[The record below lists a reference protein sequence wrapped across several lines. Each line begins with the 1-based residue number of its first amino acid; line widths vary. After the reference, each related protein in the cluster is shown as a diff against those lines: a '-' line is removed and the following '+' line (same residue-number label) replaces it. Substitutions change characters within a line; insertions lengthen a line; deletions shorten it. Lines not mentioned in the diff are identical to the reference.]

1 MSELWSS
8 KFLPIVLHQL
18 AHNKAIIWK
27 LTLIFISCLCLVRNG
42 RICAANIPKFSA
54 VEGVSHDRQIQRVV
68 QAFEDVVLL
77 ARVATATFGPCEEI
91 FLRYF
96 SAPGSDIRQTG
107 LPDNCKHAPQPG
119 AGRPESK
126 IRSVGNCIREPSRP
140 SRKQASVPKGEGGT
154 TAAFAFIDPRVLG
167 DIALVSMCDE
177 AFEYPS
183 PEETANP
190 PSSVKA
196 PESNP
201 EPGYTCDGLGDD
213 DSDWM
218 TSPGGILLHELL
230 HWTFLLDDIT
240 GFSDIIDENDD
251 EFPQIVDLWGP
262 DPPDGYGP
270 FHVMQ
275 LRTQGAYIAI
285 QNADT
290 YRCYAQ
296 SKYWTWKCGK
306 SFGRAQSDEDNT
318 RGAGIRII
326 QDDPETEE

>member
-1 MSELWSS
+1 
-8 KFLPIVLHQL
+8 
-18 AHNKAIIWK
+18 
-27 LTLIFISCLCLVRNG
+27 
-42 RICAANIPKFSA
+42 
-54 VEGVSHDRQIQRVV
+54 
-68 QAFEDVVLL
+68 
-77 ARVATATFGPCEEI
+77 
-91 FLRYF
+91 
-96 SAPGSDIRQTG
+96 
-107 LPDNCKHAPQPG
+107 
-119 AGRPESK
+119 
-126 IRSVGNCIREPSRP
+126 
-140 SRKQASVPKGEGGT
+140 
-154 TAAFAFIDPRVLG
+154 
-167 DIALVSMCDE
+167 MCDE

-183 PEETANP
+183 PEEVANP

-196 PESNP
+196 PEGNP

-251 EFPQIVDLWGP
+251 EFPQIVDFWGP

-270 FHVMQ
+270 FHAMQ
-275 LRTQGAYIAI
+275 LRSQGAYVAI

-318 RGAGIRII
+318 RRTGIRII
-326 QDDPETEE
+326 RGDLETGEE